1 MNTGVLRTGRD
12 AHRRAVLAAT
22 CAVHLLVLLLWAQAR
37 RQAPPASPARVV
49 TILLQADGA
58 RATSMAESSLPPGI
72 PVPVMPPPRPH
83 PPAAALPDTPPSTA
97 SAAAPDAPT
106 DVPAGATANTPAPGE
121 GTPPGGFTYSLAA
134 RQAGRIDRELRNGK
148 PGVPTEA
155 DTASARF
162 RRGLESA
169 HVDRSM
175 TIQTDTYTSPDGV
188 VMYRYRTANG
198 ARCRRAGGVGI
209 LLQGM
214 PDAPAAMN
222 VDCPKG
228 VEWNR
233 DAP

>member
-1 MNTGVLRTGRD
+1 MNAGLLPTGPATRRRGVL
-12 AHRRAVLAAT
+12 AVT
-22 CAVHLLVLLLWAQAR
+22 CAAHLLVLLLWMQHKR
-37 RQAPPASPARVV
+37 IPLPPAPARVV
-49 TILLQADGA
+49 TILLQPDRA
-58 RATSMAESSLPPGI
+58 RALRTPAPPRA
-72 PVPVMPPPRPH
+72 PVPAPVVPPLH
-83 PPAAALPDTPPSTA
+83 PPAAALPAVPAPMPAPDTPATSP
-97 SAAAPDAPT
+97 APADAPEPSA
-106 DVPAGATANTPAPGE
+106 PASTS
-121 GTPPGGFTYSLAA
+121 PPGGFTYSLAA

-148 PGVPTEA
+148 PGVPTAA

-162 RRGLESA
+162 QRGLESA

-175 TIQTDTYTSPDGV
+175 TIQTDTYTSPDGI

-198 ARCRRAGGVGI
+198 VRCRRAGGVGM